1 MDEKKRKI
9 ILVSIAGLLLLVAAY
24 AILKPGAAP
33 KLDPE
38 LQKKLDAERAAN
50 PDAFKAEPDPPGS
63 GVPGMK
69 GGKARPIK

>member
-9 ILVSIAGLLLLVAAY
+9 VLISVAGVLAVVVLYLLL
-24 AILKPGAAP
+24 KPAGGP

-50 PDAFKAEPDPPGS
+50 PEAFKAAPDPPGS
-63 GVPGMK
+63 GVSGSR
-69 GGKARPIK
+69 GGKAKPVN